1 MAFALNVGRRALL
14 ALGLALLLTALAG
27 GYWYAKHRSAAQS
40 QNLTSGNGSESLE
53 VFSLDAAFPTTV
65 EDIWPGIATCLT
77 PNQLDDQA
85 LLAALDDQ
93 SVLSPHISARIR
105 GFDFDRQPQ
114 VLMDAFA
121 RLTRDMPGPASTR
134 KPSCGTVACAA
145 DEVFGSGIGLR
156 LLYLLVRYQF
166 NASYFGSPGAT
177 PWTAAELD
185 VVIAALH
192 DFPPALLPFQPG
204 LYRPLLRDGRV
215 ERFVGLASGPR
226 TSLVA
231 ISAPDGKVGIR
242 VGSLWEE
249 RYRPFRRVAIFHELA
264 HDFMRSQQLLF
275 DARSTWQNAICAD
288 TRLGTSEATPH
299 RSVSRYATTSLDED
313 FAESATAYRY
323 MPVLL
328 KRRAPHRYRLLQFWM
343 FDGLD
348 YMDAATCADAR
359 SLSSRASNATMADMM
374 AAHGTQPQ
382 FAAMMIE
389 CRRIAIGPRSPARS
403 AEIRQCMI
411 AKLFPD
417 KFGGAI
423 VRTAP
428 LSRTS
433 PVAGAIVA
441 SRTRN
446 TQFDIEEATSLG
458 PDKSLELT
466 NQMRRTGCGGDC
478 HMPPVPPASGVP
490 MQSAAH

>member
-1 MAFALNVGRRALL
+1 MAFALNTSRRALL
-14 ALGLALLLTALAG
+14 ALGLALLLTILAG
-27 GYWYAKHRSAAQS
+27 GFWYAKHRRVEQS
-40 QNLTSGNGSESLE
+40 HNLTSGAGSDSLE
-53 VFSLDAAFPTTV
+53 VFSLDVAFPTTV

-77 PNQLDDQA
+77 PNQLEDRG
-85 LLAALDDQ
+85 LLSALDDQ

-114 VLMDAFA
+114 VLVDAFA
-121 RLTRDMPGPASTR
+121 RLTRDMPGNADHR
-134 KPSCGTVACAA
+134 KPSCGSVACAA
-145 DEVFGSGIGLR
+145 DEVFGSGIGVR
-156 LLYLLVRYQF
+156 LLYLIVRYQF
-166 NASYFGSPGAT
+166 NASYFASPGTT
-177 PWTAAELD
+177 PWTASELD

-215 ERFVGLASGPR
+215 ERFAGLLSVPQ

-231 ISAPDGKVGIR
+231 ISAPDRKVGIR
-242 VGSLWEE
+242 VGGLWEE

-264 HDFMRSQQLLF
+264 HDFMRSQQDLF
-275 DARSTWQNAICAD
+275 DARSTWQNAIWAD
-288 TRLGTSEATPH
+288 ARLGTNETVKH
-299 RSVSRYATTSLDED
+299 RSVSQYATTNLDED

-323 MPVLL
+323 LPVLL
-328 KRRAPHRYRLLQFWM
+328 KARAPHRYRLLQFWM

-359 SLSSRASNATMADMM
+359 SLSSRASIVTMDEMM
-374 AAHGTQPQ
+374 AVHGTQPQ
-382 FAAMMIE
+382 FAAMMVE
-389 CRRIAIGPRSPARS
+389 CRSAAVGPPSPARS
-403 AEIRQCMI
+403 SEMRQCMI
-411 AKLFPD
+411 AKLFPG

-428 LSRTS
+428 LSGLS
-433 PVAGAIVA
+433 PIAGAIVA

-446 TQFDIEEATSLG
+446 AQFDIEEATSLG

-466 NQMRRTGCGGDC
+466 NQMRRRGCGGSC
-478 HMPPVPPASGVP
+478 HMPPMQPEPPGA
-490 MQSAAH
+490 MQTAAH